1 MEHFLQD
8 LRYSWRLARSSRGSS
23 AFIVLLLALGVGLN
37 VAVFDLTNAVLLRPL
52 PVRDPDRLVRL
63 VTVDPKLGP
72 RSIFTHRTYEVLKE
86 KSTSFTDVIAYS
98 LMSTAARD
106 DSGASSR
113 VWCEVVTGNYFT
125 ALGVRP
131 LYGRLLTDA
140 DVTGKTDFFPV
151 VLSYQYWQ
159 RRFHGDVGVVG

>member
-37 VAVFDLTNAVLLRPL
+37 VAVFDLANAVLLRPL

-86 KSTSFTDVIAYS
+86 KSTSFSDVIAYS

-125 ALGVRP
+125 ATRCGYDPTDPLDRLAARCARDRLRTGAVPRVR
-131 LYGRLLTDA
+131 A
-140 DVTGKTDFFPV
+140 
-151 VLSYQYWQ
+151 
-159 RRFHGDVGVVG
+159 